1 MQDASSLP
9 ELWKAE
15 EKMPFTGWDFS
26 YVDGRML
33 LDPPPW
39 SYTSRAKKLMRR
51 ASSLLDIATGG
62 GERLLEMQDSWPAK
76 VVATEG
82 YPPNIALAST
92 RLEPLGARVVEA
104 DSDEI
109 SPMAFAD
116 GEFDLVI
123 NRHAALHLDEI
134 GRILADGGT
143 LLTRQ
148 VHGMWAHDLLAI
160 FGAYPQWPDAS
171 PQKYVPWLRRV
182 GLELLDLRE
191 WSGKLVFTDVGAVV
205 YYLKAVP
212 WLVPGFS
219 VDTHLDGLN
228 RLQLQLDA
236 QGQLAF
242 KAMNYLIEAR
252 KPVGV
257 RVTQLTDTA

>member
-1 MQDASSLP
+1 MQDASGRI

-15 EKMPFTGWDFS
+15 EEKPFSGWDFS
-26 YVDGRML
+26 YLDGRMF
-33 LDPPPW
+33 LDQPPW
-39 SYTSRAKKLMRR
+39 SYTSRAKDLMRR

-62 GERLLEMQDSWPAK
+62 GERLLKMQDSWPGK
-76 VVATEG
+76 VAATEG
-82 YPPNIALAST
+82 HPPNYALAST
-92 RLEPLGARVVEA
+92 RLVPLGVRVVAA
-104 DSDEI
+104 DSDEF
-109 SPMAFAD
+109 SPMPFAD

-134 GRILADGGT
+134 ARILASAGA

-148 VHGMWAHDLLAI
+148 VHGMWAHDLLAV

-171 PQKYVPWLRRV
+171 PQKYVPWLKRV
-182 GLELLDLRE
+182 GLELIDRRE

-219 VDTHLDGLN
+219 VDTHLDGLYA
-228 RLQLQLDA
+228 LQRQLET
-236 QGQLAF
+236 QGLLAF
-242 KAMNYLIEAR
+242 KAMNYLLEAR
-252 KPVGV
+252 KPKDL
-257 RVTQLTDTA
+257 RSK